1 MLVARTVYGGCKE
14 DAGKLLIMMVDL
26 LEQPVGA
33 LRSVK
38 LAALSKNMLY
48 PDDTDWDAVAD
59 AFEHTSAPEL
69 VEVMFGAQ
77 PYNRL
82 ARLV

>member
-1 MLVARTVYGGCKE
+1 
-14 DAGKLLIMMVDL
+14 
-26 LEQPVGA
+26 
-33 LRSVK
+33 
-38 LAALSKNMLY
+38 MLY
-48 PDDTDWDAVAD
+48 PDNTDWDAVAD

-77 PYNRL
+77 PHNRL

>member
-14 DAGKLLIMMVDL
+14 DAGRLLSAMVDL
-26 LEQPVGA
+26 LEQPVSA

-38 LAALSKNMLY
+38 LAALSNNMLY
-48 PDDTDWDAVAD
+48 PDDTDWNAVAD

-82 ARLV
+82 VRLV